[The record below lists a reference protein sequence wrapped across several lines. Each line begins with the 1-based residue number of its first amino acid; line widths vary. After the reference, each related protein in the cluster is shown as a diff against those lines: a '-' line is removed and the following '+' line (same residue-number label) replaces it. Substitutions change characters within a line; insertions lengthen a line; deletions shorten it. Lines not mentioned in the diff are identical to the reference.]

1 MIGFYNVI
9 KPTGMSSTQV
19 VGKIKRIIQQKRVG
33 HLGTLDSA
41 ASGVLPVAVGKATKF
56 FNYFLNKDKVYYA
69 IAEFGVETTT
79 LDSEG
84 EIITNNTKE
93 ISKKNID
100 DIINEFIGEIDQVPP
115 VYSALKIGGVPAYK
129 LARNG
134 VNVKIKQRKTKI
146 YSIECIEEIAKNIFS
161 FRVHCAAGTY
171 IRTLLSD
178 MAKRLGT
185 VANIPVIIREK
196 SGPFEMSNALTLTQI
211 ENNITNNIITIEQ
224 VFSHLQKVDFNQTD
238 GVKIRN
244 GMILKSNFYGLKN
257 GEEFLGY
264 VDGNLYGLFVVQNE
278 LLKCKIN
285 VYEGE

>member
-56 FNYFLNKDKVYYA
+56 FDYFLNKDKVYYA

-84 EIITNNTKE
+84 EIIANNTKE

-161 FRVHCAAGTY
+161 FRVHCSAGTY

-178 MAKRLGT
+178 MAKRLWCWA
-185 VANIPVIIREK
+185 VAVP
-196 SGPFEMSNALTLTQI
+196 LL
-211 ENNITNNIITIEQ
+211 
-224 VFSHLQKVDFNQTD
+224 
-238 GVKIRN
+238 
-244 GMILKSNFYGLKN
+244 
-257 GEEFLGY
+257 
-264 VDGNLYGLFVVQNE
+264 LFVPYCVQKTYANW
-278 LLKCKIN
+278 LFSVLRTIHRKTSKNIRMLKFW
-285 VYEGE
+285 